1 MPSTLAAMQIAGFTA
16 GPFGTNTYVVINSGE
31 NASGNGASDAKP
43 EAFVIDPGKDSYAQ
57 VLKIV
62 EEAGAELVAVVLTHG
77 HIDHTRD
84 CAEFGLP
91 VYIHP
96 DDEVMLDPKWG
107 APGNFGQIFEVDS
120 MKQPED
126 LRHLSAGE
134 TMTFAGMD
142 FRIVHAPGHSPGCA
156 LLIALDEDVVFA
168 GDVLFAGSIGRT
180 DLPLSDPAAMDR
192 SLAGPVWDLDDTLTV
207 LPGHGPATT
216 VAHERATNPYL
227 KAAGQAR

>member
-1 MPSTLAAMQIAGFTA
+1 MQIAGFTA
-16 GPFGTNTYVVINSGE
+16 GPFGTNTYVVINAG
-31 NASGNGASDAKP
+31 GGADTEGGMKP
-43 EAFVIDPGKDSYAQ
+43 EAFVIDPGKDSAAH
-57 VLKIV
+57 VRKTV
-62 EEAGAELVAVVLTHG
+62 EDAGAELVAVVLTHG

-107 APGNFGQIFEVDS
+107 APGDFGRIFEVDS
-120 MKQPED
+120 MKQPGD
-126 LRHLSAGE
+126 LRHLEAGE

-142 FRIVHAPGHSPGCA
+142 FRIVHAPGHSPGSS
-156 LLIALDEDVVFA
+156 LLIAQEEDVVFA

-180 DLPLSDPAAMDR
+180 DLPLGDPAAMDR
-192 SLAGPVWDLDDTLTV
+192 TLAGPVWDLDDALTV

-216 VAHERATNPYL
+216 VAQERATNPYL
-227 KAAGQAR
+227 SAAGRSR

>member
-1 MPSTLAAMQIAGFTA
+1 MQIAGFTA
-16 GPFGTNTYVVINSGE
+16 GPFGTNTYVVINAG
-31 NASGNGASDAKP
+31 GGADTEGGAKP
-43 EAFVIDPGKDSYAQ
+43 EAFVIDPGKDSAAH
-57 VLKIV
+57 VRKTV
-62 EEAGAELVAVVLTHG
+62 EDAGAELVAVVLTHG

-107 APGNFGQIFEVDS
+107 APGDFGRIFEVDS
-120 MKQPED
+120 MKQPGD
-126 LRHLSAGE
+126 LRHLEAGE

-142 FRIVHAPGHSPGCA
+142 FRIVHAPGHSPGSS
-156 LLIALDEDVVFA
+156 LLIAQEEDVVFA

-180 DLPLSDPAAMDR
+180 DLPLGDPAAMDR
-192 SLAGPVWDLDDTLTV
+192 SLAGPVWDLDDVLTV

-216 VAHERATNPYL
+216 VAQERATNPYL
-227 KAAGQAR
+227 SAARRSR